1 MGRDWKREL
10 KEILKRNNMSE
21 EYIEETV
28 GYGDTV
34 PEEEVEYTDDERMDE
49 PVITGRFGR
58 LRLPKEE
65 KKDLDIPSCWSNLK
79 NNEYAPAYPT
89 VPKVPA
95 GVYEI
100 GWNGNL
106 STHTLKKQ
114 PFKTDEL

>member
-1 MGRDWKREL
+1 MGRDWKIEL
-10 KEILKRNNMSE
+10 KEILKKINMSE

-28 GYGDTV
+28 
-34 PEEEVEYTDDERMDE
+34 EYTDDEKEE
-49 PVITGRFGR
+49 PIIGRI
-58 LRLPKEE
+58 RLPKEE

-100 GWNGNL
+100 GWNTSL

-114 PFKTDEL
+114 PFKTDELYHLPSYEITDI